1 MTRAEFMAR
10 LRQGLV
16 GLPMSTA
23 AEIAADYDL
32 HFTDGAAAGRSEAE
46 IAEALGDPSRLA
58 RELRAEAGARRWT
71 QEQNPSAAAG
81 AIFGLLGLGALDI
94 FIMLPLVLPIFGT
107 VLSLLLT
114 GVLVFVA
121 GGVVSVVGPFFGGPG
136 GILAAVLL
144 GIGLMGLG
152 LFMGGLMAI
161 LTKWLIDATVWYARL
176 HYRVLKPALDPQP
189 VYQA

>member
-32 HFTDGAAAGRSEAE
+32 HFTDGLAAGRSEAE
-46 IAEALGDPSRLA
+46 IADKLGDPSRLA
-58 RELRAEAGARRWT
+58 RELRAESSARRWT

-94 FIMLPLVLPIFGT
+94 LIMLPLVFPIFGA
-107 VLSLLLT
+107 VLSVLIS
-114 GVLVFVA
+114 GVAVFVV
-121 GGVVSVVGPFFGGPG
+121 GGIVAVAGPFFGGPG
-136 GILAAVLL
+136 GVLAAVLL
-144 GIGLMGLG
+144 GVGLMGLG
-152 LFMGGLMAI
+152 LFMGGLAAV

-176 HYRVLKPALDPQP
+176 HYRVLKPALDSQP
-189 VYQA
+189 AYQA

>member
-32 HFTDGAAAGRSEAE
+32 HFTDGLAAGRSEAE
-46 IAEALGDPSRLA
+46 IVEALGDPSRLA
-58 RELRAEAGARRWT
+58 RELRAEAGARRWN

-81 AIFGLLGLGALDI
+81 AVIGLLGLGALDI
-94 FIMLPLVLPIFGT
+94 LIMFPLVLPIFGA
-107 VLSLLLT
+107 VLSVLIS
-114 GVLVFVA
+114 GVAVFVA
-121 GGVVSVVGPFFGGPG
+121 GGIVAMVGPFFGGPG
-136 GILAAVLL
+136 GVMAAILL

-152 LFMGGLMAI
+152 LFMGGLAAV
-161 LTKWLIDATVWYARL
+161 LTKWLIDGTVWYARL
-176 HYRVLKPALDPQP
+176 HYRVLKPALEPQP
-189 VYQA
+189 AYQA